1 MIFKPASQTCR
12 HYTKLPNDLLR
23 DKALP
28 PEAIG
33 LLCYLLSHVDNW
45 RVTQSQLSKH
55 FACTPARIRNIA
67 DCLEQN
73 GYIRRVRYI
82 EDGKTVFDWEVYDQ
96 RQLPVCEKADVENR
110 QVDIPHV
117 ENQEQRI
124 TIEKEETSNKNNH
137 WKEDLLNSCPEGVP
151 KQAWQ
156 LWWDHKAGNRKP
168 SKNTVTRQTHDFR
181 EMAKHGYDLRELIP
195 FSISRGW
202 QRIGS
207 PDWDSLDRFKN
218 ISRNDDL
225 LAEVK

>member
-23 DKALP
+23 DKDLT

-55 FACTPARIRNIA
+55 FSCTPARIRNIA
-67 DCLEQN
+67 ACLEQT
-73 GYIRRVRYI
+73 GYIRRVRYV
-82 EDGKTVFDWEVYDQ
+82 EEGKTVFDWEVYD
-96 RQLPVCEKADVENR
+96 RKQLPVCKKADVENR

-117 ENQEQRI
+117 ENEEQRI

-137 WKEDLLNSCPEGVP
+137 WKEDLLNSCPEGIP

-168 SKNTVTRQTHDFR
+168 SKNTVTRQTHDFK

>member
-1 MIFKPASQTCR
+1 MIFKPASTKSR

-23 DKALP
+23 DKDLT

-33 LLCYLLSHVDNW
+33 LLCYLLSHIDNW

-55 FACTPARIRNIA
+55 FSCTPARIRNIA
-67 DCLEQN
+67 DTLEEH
-73 GYIRRVRYI
+73 GYIRRVRYV
-82 EDGKTVFDWEVYDQ
+82 ERGKTVFDWEVYDEK
-96 RQLPVCEKADVENR
+96 QLPVCEKAFVENR
-110 QVDIPHV
+110 QVDIAHV
-117 ENQEQRI
+117 GNPQERI
-124 TIEKEETSNKNNH
+124 TIEKEETSSKKKH
-137 WKEDLLNSCPEGVP
+137 WKEDLFDSCPSGIP
-151 KQAWQ
+151 KRVWEQ
-156 LWWDHKAGNRKP
+156 WWEYKTGNRKP
-168 SKNTVTRQTHDFR
+168 SKVTVTRQTNDF
-181 EMAKHGYDLRELIP
+181 ETMAKHGYDLRELIP